1 MVIQNPFYPKSAV
14 ETTTI
19 LASSKANSDGCRRC
33 RGIVYDAEK
42 MSMRSGVYHR
52 LCFNCAACRR
62 ALDYLLAVDSP
73 SKIQFTVF
81 DHLSNSGLLN
91 KICIDTFQVW
101 FVCSRTFIPYHK
113 CILFR
118 SVRFG
123 WWKQKTEG
131 PNRNWLSFWRFK
143 YFFRQQRCVL

>member
-1 MVIQNPFYPKSAV
+1 MIHTLHFSNKSQIDVFCLGPQGGIYCRTCSKQLYEMVIQNPFYPKSAV

-19 LASSKANSDGCRRC
+19 LASSKTDSDGCRRC

-73 SKIQFTVF
+73 SEIETSLSIF
-81 DHLSNSGLLN
+81 DYMYLSNWSGLLN
-91 KICIDTFQVW
+91 IICIVIFQVW
-101 FVCSRTFIPYHK
+101 FVLYQNLYSI
-113 CILFR
+113 
-118 SVRFG
+118 
-123 WWKQKTEG
+123 
-131 PNRNWLSFWRFK
+131 
-143 YFFRQQRCVL
+143 